1 MEQEID
7 YAKLGLRIKELRIKK
22 GLTQDNLAE
31 LVGCNTSHISN
42 IENNHTKVSLNVLL
56 SIANTLN
63 TSIDYL
69 LANQY
74 DNSQLALDNEIL
86 RAIKDCD
93 NQKKRKNTENNRNYL
108 MYGCIIYY
116 SFLHSITKLTA
127 VLNPISNA
135 DFLTKYAMEN
145 TTSRICS

>member
-63 TSIDYL
+63 TCIDYL

-93 NQKKRKNTENNRNYL
+93 NQKKEKIL
-108 MYGCIIYY
+108 KIIE
-116 SFLHSITKLTA
+116 I
-127 VLNPISNA
+127 I
-135 DFLTKYAMEN
+135 
-145 TTSRICS
+145 

>member
-22 GLTQDNLAE
+22 ELTQDNLAE

-93 NQKKRKNTENNRNYL
+93 NQKKEKIL
-108 MYGCIIYY
+108 KIIE
-116 SFLHSITKLTA
+116 I
-127 VLNPISNA
+127 I
-135 DFLTKYAMEN
+135 
-145 TTSRICS
+145 

>member
-93 NQKKRKNTENNRNYL
+93 NQKKEKI
-108 MYGCIIYY
+108 MKIIE
-116 SFLHSITKLTA
+116 I
-127 VLNPISNA
+127 I
-135 DFLTKYAMEN
+135 
-145 TTSRICS
+145 

>member
-56 SIANTLN
+56 SI
-63 TSIDYL
+63 
-69 LANQY
+69 
-74 DNSQLALDNEIL
+74 EIG
-86 RAIKDCD
+86 RA
-93 NQKKRKNTENNRNYL
+93 
-108 MYGCIIYY
+108 
-116 SFLHSITKLTA
+116 H
-127 VLNPISNA
+127 V
-135 DFLTKYAMEN
+135 
-145 TTSRICS
+145 

>member
-22 GLTQDNLAE
+22 VLTQDNLAE

-74 DNSQLALDNEIL
+74 DNSQFALDNEIL

-93 NQKKRKNTENNRNYL
+93 NQKKEKIL
-108 MYGCIIYY
+108 KIIE
-116 SFLHSITKLTA
+116 I
-127 VLNPISNA
+127 I
-135 DFLTKYAMEN
+135 
-145 TTSRICS
+145 